1 MKTAPALLLLLLLCA
16 SGCMIGR
23 YEEGSPVASEK
34 IPAIVVGQT
43 TKKEILDWFGAPSG
57 MADAQMLEAFLA
69 DRELTPGPVVD
80 LPFADV
86 LVFRM
91 THGRVKGLIL
101 ILWNWLDVRVTNDT
115 LVVFFDAQDRV
126 ASYGFRR
133 GSDDLD

>member
-1 MKTAPALLLLLLLCA
+1 VKTAALVLLSLVCLP
-16 SGCMIGR
+16 GCLIGR
-23 YEEGSPVASEK
+23 YEEGFPVADEK
-34 IPAIVVGQT
+34 VPSIVVGQT

-91 THGRVKGLIL
+91 THGRVKGLVL
-101 ILWNWLDVRVTNDT
+101 IVWNRLDVTVTNDT
-115 LVVFFDAQDRV
+115 LVVFFDPNDRV
-126 ASYGFRR
+126 SSYGFRK
-133 GSDDLD
+133 GSDAQP